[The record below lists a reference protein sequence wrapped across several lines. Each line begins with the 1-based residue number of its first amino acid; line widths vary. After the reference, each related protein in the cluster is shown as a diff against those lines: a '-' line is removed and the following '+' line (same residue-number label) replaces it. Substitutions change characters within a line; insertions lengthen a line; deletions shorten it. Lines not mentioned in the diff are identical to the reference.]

1 VTGALVPGALVL
13 AGTRMLLAIDIGNS
27 TIKLGIFDQEKLSER
42 CSFPTDKEKTALQY
56 RDSILACVASHKI
69 SAIIISSVVPS
80 MTKIFTRVSEHYLH
94 ISPILVTAN
103 LNLGLKIKYF
113 LPEEVGVDRLVNAV
127 AAYHIHRCPLIIV
140 DFGTA
145 TTFSAVS
152 LRGEYLGGAIA
163 PGIKMSLDSL
173 HEKTASLPQVEL
185 SPPESV
191 IGRDTVT
198 NIQSGII
205 YGFAELAAGII
216 KRMKVELSSEAYVI
230 ATGGWAPL
238 ISRECSAID
247 EVDQLLTLKGLRI
260 IYEKIKNS

>member
-1 VTGALVPGALVL
+1 
-13 AGTRMLLAIDIGNS
+13 MLLTIDIGNT
-27 TIKLGIFDQEKLSER
+27 TINLGIFEQKKLSDH
-42 CSFPTDKEKTALQY
+42 CFFPANKEKTALQY
-56 RDSILACVASHKI
+56 RDSLLAWIAPRKI

-80 MTKIFTRVSEHYLH
+80 LTEIFTRVSKYYLR

-103 LNLGLKIKYF
+103 LNLGLKVKYS
-113 LPEEVGVDRLVNAV
+113 LPEEVGIDRLVNAV
-127 AAYHIHRCPLIIV
+127 AAYHIYRRPLIIV

-152 LRGEYLGGAIA
+152 MRGEYLGGAIA

-185 SPPESV
+185 SPPENV

-198 NIQSGII
+198 NIQSGVI

-216 KRMKVELSSEAYVI
+216 KRMKVEFSPEAYVI
-230 ATGGWAPL
+230 ATGGWALL
-238 ISRECSAID
+238 IARECPAID
-247 EVDQLLTLKGLRI
+247 EVNQLLALKGLRI
-260 IYEKIKNS
+260 IYEKVKRD